1 MVNEEKARSLF
12 DERSIELLMSS
23 NRADK
28 IKRAKI
34 VLKILNK
41 TYPRINVPL
50 ESRNVYTLLISVL
63 LSAQCT
69 DVNVNNVTKDIYPKY
84 YKPIHFV
91 RLGRKKIERLIK
103 RIGIFR
109 IKAKSIYHL
118 SKTLVEKYNSKVPSS
133 FEQLEELPGVGHK
146 TASVVMSQ
154 GFGYPAFP
162 VDTHIHRLAQ
172 RWGLTNGKN
181 VIQTEKDL
189 KSLFPKKYWNKLH
202 LQIIFYGREYCKARD
217 CYGISCKICTSCY
230 PNRKKPIKTKKA

>member
-1 MVNEEKARSLF
+1 
-12 DERSIELLMSS
+12 MSS
-23 NRADK
+23 KNNDK

-41 TYPRINVPL
+41 TYPQIKVPL
-50 ESRNVYTLLISVL
+50 KSRNVFTLLISVL

-69 DVNVNNVTKDIYPKY
+69 DVNVNNVTRDIYPKY
-84 YKPIHFV
+84 YRPIHFV
-91 RLGRKKIERLIK
+91 KLGRKKIEKLIK

-109 IKAKSIYHL
+109 IKAKSIYYL
-118 SKTLVEKYNSKVPSS
+118 SKALIEKYNSKVPTT

-181 VIQTEKDL
+181 VVQTEKDL
-189 KSLFPKKYWNKLH
+189 KRLFPKKSWNKLH
-202 LQIIFYGREYCKARD
+202 LQIIWYGREYCQARE
-217 CYGISCKICTSCY
+217 CYGIACKICRSCY
-230 PNRKKPIKTKKA
+230 PKRKKPIKTKKA